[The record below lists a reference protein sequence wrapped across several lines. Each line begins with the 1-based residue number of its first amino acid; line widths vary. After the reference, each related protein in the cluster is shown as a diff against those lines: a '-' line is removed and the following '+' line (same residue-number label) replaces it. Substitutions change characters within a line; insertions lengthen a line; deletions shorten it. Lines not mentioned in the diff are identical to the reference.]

1 MSKKN
6 RRKKFTYFCF
16 RINFTKTLRLYMAT
30 NGKKHNA
37 TPFLY
42 FLLLRFLDLIES
54 NHMYNARICTTLYPK
69 NDN

>member
-30 NGKKHNA
+30 NGKKHKA

-42 FLLLRFLDLIES
+42 FLLLRFSRERETGLDRVQP
-54 NHMYNARICTTLYPK
+54 HV
-69 NDN
+69 